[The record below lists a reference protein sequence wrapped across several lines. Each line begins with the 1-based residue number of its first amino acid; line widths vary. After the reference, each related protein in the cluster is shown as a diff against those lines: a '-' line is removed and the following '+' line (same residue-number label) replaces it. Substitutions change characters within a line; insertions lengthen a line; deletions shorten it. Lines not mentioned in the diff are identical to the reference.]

1 MRIVHEDVD
10 TIGVRFQ
17 RCRDV
22 VWLTDVA
29 DEMGVGGPALSDELA
44 QTARGSVGPRK
55 AYDIVVCRSEGPGDA
70 DAKTFGSAG
79 E

>member
-1 MRIVHEDVD
+1 
-10 TIGVRFQ
+10 
-17 RCRDV
+17 
-22 VWLTDVA
+22 
-29 DEMGVGGPALSDELA
+29 MGVGGPALSDELA
-44 QTARGSVGPRK
+44 QPARGSVGPRK